1 MGINDLFLRLIDKHM
16 QRVFNITLK
25 IVCLLLFCLAQMG
38 CALLQLPF
46 DLLSSAVGTAV
57 SAGVAAAPYVAAAY
71 M

>member
-1 MGINDLFLRLIDKHM
+1 MRRFLN
-16 QRVFNITLK
+16 VTLK
-25 IVCLLLFCLAQMG
+25 MICLLLFCLAQMG

-57 SAGVAAAPYVAAAY
+57 SAGIAAAPYVASAY